1 MAFFSYIK
9 VENDTD
15 MRNELVSIPLTEY
28 AHKYL
33 LKCFGPAP
41 FDLTK
46 PGFNPPR
53 DMFLSV
59 GIIWSRT
66 SNIFPFESV
75 DVFLGSTQHENMLHK
90 HYRTHQKKFELGIYG
105 LYYFYRALFNEV
117 DMEIKLRE
125 EMGQKL
131 GYGDNH
137 ISKAVDNF
145 LKRYDIDE
153 EIYPLAAAYQKYMR
167 MKQKHRIQNLS
178 FSV

>member
-15 MRNELVSIPLTEY
+15 MRNELITIPVTEY

-59 GIIWSRT
+59 GIIWTGT
-66 SNIFPFESV
+66 SNIFPFQSV
-75 DVFLGSTQHENMLHK
+75 DVHIGTSYMLRS
-90 HYRTHQKKFELGIYG
+90 HYVKHQKKFNLGIYG
-105 LYYFYRALFNEV
+105 LYHFYRALYNEV
-117 DMEIKLRE
+117 NMEISLRE
-125 EMGQKL
+125 ELGEKL
-131 GYGDNH
+131 GCGDNY
-137 ISKAVDNF
+137 IRKAVSRF
-145 LKRYDIDE
+145 LGRYEIDE
-153 EIYPLAAAYQKYMR
+153 DIYALKEAYQKYMR
-167 MKQKHRIQNLS
+167 MRKNLRTQTLS
-178 FSV
+178 YTN